1 MKDRLSTNDN
11 VKLFSKSVHCVVWS
25 RERRA
30 DEQEGQRDHT
40 ADRFVGVVESIDDR
54 LKKQTVGLVTL
65 EDFQKTRN
73 ELEEEQ
79 RQVAAKSS
87 GLG

>member
-1 MKDRLSTNDN
+1 MEDRPSTNDN
-11 VKLFSKSVHCVVWS
+11 VKLFSKYVLTCGL
-25 RERRA
+25 ERQGLIL
-30 DEQEGQRDHT
+30 QEGQRDHT
-40 ADRFVGVVESIDDR
+40 ADRFVGVVESVDDR

-65 EDFQKTRN
+65 EDFQRTRN

-87 GLG
+87 GG

>member
-1 MKDRLSTNDN
+1 
-11 VKLFSKSVHCVVWS
+11 
-25 RERRA
+25 
-30 DEQEGQRDHT
+30 
-40 ADRFVGVVESIDDR
+40 VESIDDR
-54 LKKQTVGLVTL
+54 LKKQTVGLVSL

-87 GLG
+87 GGWVNLSNGYGNDLMIAQVRQE

>member
-1 MKDRLSTNDN
+1 MKDRPSTKDN
-11 VKLFSKSVHCVVWS
+11 VKLFLKSVRILCAWT
-25 RERRA
+25 RA
-30 DEQEGQRDHT
+30 DEKEGQRDHT

-79 RQVAAKSS
+79 RQAAAKSS
-87 GLG
+87 GG

>member
-1 MKDRLSTNDN
+1 M
-11 VKLFSKSVHCVVWS
+11 
-25 RERRA
+25 
-30 DEQEGQRDHT
+30 
-40 ADRFVGVVESIDDR
+40 GVVESIDDR

-87 GLG
+87 RGWVLLASEIGRGLIIDQAPRE